1 MRDDMQFACLP
12 RRGAG
17 GLRRGRRIAYSMV
30 RGKIDSATMVHIDP
44 SEILLYGRSCAGQ
57 IAARHERPEP
67 RARRPAR

>member
-30 RGKIDSATMVHIDP
+30 RGKIDSATMATMTQAK
-44 SEILLYGRSCAGQ
+44 SSCTVGVVPN
-57 IAARHERPEP
+57 R
-67 RARRPAR
+67 